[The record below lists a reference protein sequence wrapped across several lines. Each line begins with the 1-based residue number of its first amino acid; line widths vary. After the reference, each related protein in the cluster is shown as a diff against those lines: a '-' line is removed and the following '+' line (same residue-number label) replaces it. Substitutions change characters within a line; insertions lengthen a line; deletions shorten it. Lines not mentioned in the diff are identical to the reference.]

1 MSRPR
6 RLGGPPPR
14 PGRDPRRVPPAAGGA
29 GVGLGRRR
37 LAGVVDRHARGSGAE
52 SFRVEDGREIAV
64 KGEESRFRKV
74 DRGAFV
80 ATAKAGKGA

>member
-1 MSRPR
+1 MTERI
-6 RLGGPPPR
+6 
-14 PGRDPRRVPPAAGGA
+14 
-29 GVGLGRRR
+29 
-37 LAGVVDRHARGSGAE
+37 E